1 MGIQRLAR
9 LADQRQG
16 GFIMKFENTKKALIP
31 VILIGA
37 SPLAGVGLAQSY
49 IKYGL
54 IGGLVASFALAV
66 VVMGGLGLYQDWKES
81 KR

>member
-1 MGIQRLAR
+1 
-9 LADQRQG
+9 
-16 GFIMKFENTKKALIP
+16 MKFENTKKALVP
-31 VILIGA
+31 ILIIGA

-54 IGGLVASFALAV
+54 VGGLIASFVLAV

>member
-1 MGIQRLAR
+1 
-9 LADQRQG
+9 
-16 GFIMKFENTKKALIP
+16 MKFENMKKAMIWILI
-31 VILIGA
+31 IGA

-54 IGGLVASFALAV
+54 IGGLIASFVLAV
-66 VVMGGLGLYQDWKES
+66 VVMGGLGLYEDWKES